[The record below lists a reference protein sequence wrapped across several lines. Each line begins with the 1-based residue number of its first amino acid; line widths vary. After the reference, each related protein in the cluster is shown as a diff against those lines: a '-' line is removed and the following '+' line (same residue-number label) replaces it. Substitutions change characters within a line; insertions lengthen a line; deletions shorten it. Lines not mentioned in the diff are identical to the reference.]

1 MSWNPSKHSLICIK
15 FRQPDEQWSVCLLWF
30 LLVYTLWA
38 LWMCWFVLAGF
49 NPAVSMS
56 VEVGLV
62 TMAIAFFFPHRDG
75 PTAAEMHR
83 ERERRGSLRSTLKQ
97 KTDGFSSPGLG
108 WVHCYWI
115 KKYRKTQIQNI
126 LPINPRVCYCV
137 MLMSALH
144 GLFSVLHKNTPICH
158 ARLIKNS
165 QWKNMLFGAI
175 KSKTLI

>member
-1 MSWNPSKHSLICIK
+1 MLKKISLPIYSKLLFWIFGLSLMSWSPSKTSLIYIK
-15 FRQPDEQWSVCLLWF
+15 FKQPNEQWSVCLLWF
-30 LLVYTLWA
+30 LLVYTPWA

-83 ERERRGSLRSTLKQ
+83 EKEGRLSEKHIKT
-97 KTDGFSSPGLG
+97 KTDGFSPPGLG

-126 LPINPRVCYCV
+126 LPVNPRVCFWV
-137 MLMSALH
+137 MLMSASWPFLH
-144 GLFSVLHKNTPICH
+144 AT
-158 ARLIKNS
+158 
-165 QWKNMLFGAI
+165 
-175 KSKTLI
+175 